1 MNNEYSITVRF
12 ACKKDLEECLAMD
25 GSDRADIISNKIEMH
40 EIIVAERAGELIGYL
55 RIEYLWARLPFIS
68 LITLKPEYRKKG
80 IGSLMLRYLTEFLEI
95 NGFDV
100 LLSSSQVNEAEPQQ
114 WHRSKGFVE
123 CGMLAGM
130 NENGIGEVFFK
141 LNLSKEA

>member
-40 EIIVAERAGELIGYL
+40 EIIVAQRGGDLIGYL

-68 LITLKPEYRKKG
+68 LITLLPEYRKKG
-80 IGSLMLRYLTEFLEI
+80 IGALMLKYLTEFLEI
-95 NGFDV
+95 NGFDT
-100 LLSSSQVNEAEPQQ
+100 LLSSSRVDEAEGQQ

-123 CGMLAGM
+123 CGMLGGL

-141 LNLSKEA
+141 LDLSKEA